1 MVFRKEKRNMRFF
14 VGIFTTKKLEEHIN
28 RLKDE
33 ISDAILGKWVEPQNL
48 HITLQ
53 FVGNVE
59 ESKRIN
65 LLYNL
70 EEISKNF
77 SPFTVAYTG
86 VGAFPNTSKPRIL
99 WIGISKGANSLK
111 ILANKIIKANAK
123 SGIEPE
129 SKPFYPHVSICRI
142 NEITSNKIYP
152 FMRKHKDIFFLEE
165 DITKIA
171 LIKSSLTSVGPIY
184 TIVEEFYLKGSD
196 VKT

>member
-1 MVFRKEKRNMRFF
+1 MRFF

-33 ISDAILGKWVEPQNL
+33 ISDSIIGKWTEIQNL

-53 FVGNVE
+53 FIGNVE

-70 EEISKNF
+70 EDISKEF
-77 SPFTVAYTG
+77 SPFTVAYDG

-111 ILANKIIKANAK
+111 ALANKIVRANAK
-123 SGIEPE
+123 SGIIPE
-129 SKPFYPHVSICRI
+129 TKPFYPHVSICRI
-142 NEITSNKIYP
+142 QEITSNKIYP
-152 FMRKHKDIFFLEE
+152 FMRKHKDVFFLEE
-165 DITKIA
+165 EITKIA
-171 LIKSSLTSVGPIY
+171 LVKSSLTSIGPIY
-184 TIVEEFYLKGSD
+184 TIVEEFYLKGD
-196 VKT
+196 NPRT

>member
-1 MVFRKEKRNMRFF
+1 MRFF
-14 VGIFTTKKLEEHIN
+14 IGIFTTKRLEDHVNKIKNE
-28 RLKDE
+28 L
-33 ISDAILGKWVEPQNL
+33 SDVVMGKWVEPQNL

-53 FVGNVE
+53 FIGDVK

-99 WIGISKGANSLK
+99 WIGISKGASSLK
-111 ILANKIIKANAK
+111 VLANKIIKTNAK
-123 SGIEPE
+123 SGIEPDT
-129 SKPFYPHVSICRI
+129 KPFYPHVSICRI
-142 NEITSNKIYP
+142 HEITSNKIYP

-165 DITKIA
+165 EISKIA
-171 LIKSSLTSVGPIY
+171 LVKSSLTSVGPIY
-184 TIVEEFYLKGSD
+184 TIVQEFYLKGND
-196 VKT
+196 VRV

>member
-1 MVFRKEKRNMRFF
+1 MRFF

-33 ISDAILGKWVEPQNL
+33 LSDAILGKWVEPQNL

-59 ESKRIN
+59 EPKRVN

-70 EEISKNF
+70 EEISENF

-111 ILANKIIKANAK
+111 VLANKIVKANAK

-165 DITKIA
+165 EINKIA
-171 LIKSSLTSVGPIY
+171 LVKSSLTSVGPIY

-196 VKT
+196 IRT